1 MDKKLFKKNLNSLKN
16 EILKNKLK
24 NLKPNKF
31 KVSIGTDPLDIN
43 FISNDKITKSKL
55 YENSLVHLNEKLNL
69 YNDKYFLYPV
79 LYFFGFGNG
88 ILYKALLQNQN
99 HQKIVVF
106 ECELEFIYLSFHF
119 VDFSKELDKDTLIIL
134 DINELNMF
142 DFQILCSKSPFFQF
156 LRVYFLEIHCDYYE
170 KYHDEILQTNKN
182 IQKHIKQNILN
193 YGNDSTDAFI
203 GIKNYLHNLPNL
215 ISNLSFNEL
224 ILKRKKACKNAII
237 VSTGPSLTK
246 QLPLLKQYANY
257 AGIFCADGSY
267 PILAKEGIKPD
278 YVFSLERIEKTSEFF
293 NNNFKEFDKNILFIL
308 SSVVHPNTI
317 KYLKQNHRNFM
328 LMQRDLSFNN
338 YFNLK
343 DFGKLSNSPS
353 VANMAYFVAVL
364 LEYENI
370 IFIGQDLAYAKDGSS
385 HPKDYHYS
393 STCDTYRRVHIN
405 TLAYGG
411 KEQIKTHEVWNM
423 FRVELEKKINFAK
436 NTFQITTYNATEGG
450 ARIEGTIEKPFKELC
465 EELLKKES
473 VKNFAKINGINK
485 ENKKIE
491 LLLKS
496 FYKLHQARKICE
508 ELIIKCSSLA
518 NKVHLLIDNENNFS
532 KIIEQFDTFKDH
544 ISKILVIQEIIWPLF
559 MQFELNL
566 AKIYVLHP
574 KTQEDV
580 YNKKLL
586 WIKEHLEWLI
596 LIENHIKI
604 LKETIENN
612 FSRFESILIEKNMQ
626 KYIQKIQISK
636 SHKTKIS
643 QDKYE

>member
-1 MDKKLFKKNLNSLKN
+1 MDKKLFNKNLNSLKN
-16 EILKNKLK
+16 ENLKNKLK
-24 NLKPNKF
+24 NLKANKF
-31 KVSIGTDPLDIN
+31 KVSIGSDPLDIN
-43 FISNDKITKSKL
+43 FINNDKITKSKL
-55 YENSLVHLNEKLNL
+55 YENSLAQLNEKLNL

-79 LYFFGFGNG
+79 FYFFGFGNG
-88 ILYKALLQNQN
+88 ILYKALLQNKN
-99 HQKIVVF
+99 HQKIVIF

-119 VDFSKELDKDTLIIL
+119 VDFSKELNDDALIIL
-134 DINELNMF
+134 DIKELNEL
-142 DFQILCSKSPFFQF
+142 DFQILCNKDPFFNF
-156 LRVYFLEIHCDYYE
+156 LRVYFLDIHCDYYE
-170 KYHDEILQTNKN
+170 RFHNEILQTNEN
-182 IQKHIKQNILN
+182 MQKHIKQTILGR
-193 YGNDSTDAFI
+193 GNSSKDALM
-203 GIKNYLHNLPNL
+203 GIENYLHNLPDL

-246 QLPLLKQYANY
+246 QLPLLKQYADY
-257 AGIFCADGSY
+257 ASIFCADGSY

-308 SSVVHPNTI
+308 SSVIHPNTI

-338 YFNLK
+338 YFKLK

-364 LEYENI
+364 LKHENI

-405 TLAYGG
+405 ALAYGG

-423 FRVELEKKINFAK
+423 FRVELEKKINFVK

-450 ARIEGTIEKPFKELC
+450 ARIEKTIEKPFKELC

-473 VKNFAKINGINK
+473 VKNFAKLNGINK
-485 ENKKIE
+485 EKKKIE

-496 FYKLHQARKICE
+496 FYKLYQASKNCE
-508 ELIIKCSSLA
+508 ELIAKCSSLT
-518 NKVHLLIDNENNFS
+518 NESYLLINDENNFH
-532 KIIEQFDTFKDH
+532 KIIQQIDIFKDY
-544 ISKILVIQEIIWPLF
+544 ISKVLFIQELIGPLF
-559 MQFELNL
+559 TQFELNL

-574 KTQEDV
+574 KTQEDA

-596 LIENHIKI
+596 LIENHIKV

-626 KYIQKIQISK
+626 KYIQRFKI
-636 SHKTKIS
+636 
-643 QDKYE
+643 

>member
-1 MDKKLFKKNLNSLKN
+1 MDKKLFNKNIKSLKN
-16 EILKNKLK
+16 ENLKNKLK
-24 NLKPNKF
+24 NLKTNKF

-55 YENSLVHLNEKLNL
+55 YENSLVHLNERLNL

-99 HQKIVVF
+99 HQKIIVF

-119 VDFSKELDKDTLIIL
+119 VDFSKELDKDALIIL

-142 DFQILCSKSPFFQF
+142 DFQNLCNNKPFLYF
-156 LRVYFLEIHCDYYE
+156 LRVYFLDIHCDYYE
-170 KYHDEILQTNKN
+170 KYHDEILHTNEN
-182 IQKHIKQNILN
+182 IQKHIKQTILA
-193 YGNDSTDAFI
+193 YGNDSKDALM
-203 GIKNYLHNLPNL
+203 GIENCLYNLSDL
-215 ISNLSFNEL
+215 ILNLSFDDL
-224 ILKRKKACKNAII
+224 ILKREKACKNAII

-246 QLPLLKQYANY
+246 QLPLLKQYASH
-257 AGIFCADGSY
+257 ASIFCADGSY
-267 PILAKEGIKPD
+267 PILAKEGIIPD

-317 KYLKQNHRNFM
+317 IYLKQNQRNFM
-328 LMQRDLSFNN
+328 LMQRNLSFGN

-343 DFGKLSNSPS
+343 YFGRLSNSPS
-353 VANMAYFVAVL
+353 VANMAYFTAAL
-364 LEYENI
+364 LKHENI

-393 STCDTYRRVHIN
+393 STCDTYRRVHID

-411 KEQIKTHEVWNM
+411 KEQVKTHEIWNM
-423 FRVELEKKINFAK
+423 FRIELEKKIDFVK

-465 EELLKKES
+465 EELLKKEP
-473 VKNFAKINGINK
+473 VKNFTKINGINK
-485 ENKKIE
+485 EKKKIE

-496 FYKLHQARKICE
+496 FYKLRQASKICE
-508 ELIIKCSSLA
+508 ELIIKCSSLT
-518 NKVHLLIDNENNFS
+518 NETYLLISDENNFY
-532 KIIEQFDTFKDH
+532 KIIQQIDIFKDY
-544 ISKILVIQEIIWPLF
+544 ISKVLFIQELIGPLST
-559 MQFELNL
+559 QFELNL

-574 KTQEDV
+574 KTQEDA

-586 WIKEHLEWLI
+586 WIKEHLEWLM
-596 LIENHIKI
+596 LFENHIKV
-604 LKETIENN
+604 LKEVIEKN

-626 KYIQKIQISK
+626 KYTQRIKNINS
-636 SHKTKIS
+636 
-643 QDKYE
+643 